1 MIRQMI
7 KRIVSPALSAKLLL
21 PADRRVILIFHDVSD
36 PGGVYFRQNYS
47 TRTEA
52 FRRVVEFLDRHF
64 ELVSLRAI
72 TEPGEQG
79 RQRPMAAITFDDGFR
94 SVRTEVLP
102 FLDSKG
108 IPFAAFVCQM
118 AIETDS
124 LLNGPQHQLTQGGR
138 ERVFLDQ
145 DDVLALLKA
154 GVTIGSHSTSHRNLA
169 RCSAI
174 ELEEEIAENKH
185 YLETLIGLPIPDF
198 AFPYGKGKH
207 YNSAVIRACF
217 AVGHE
222 RAYSSNHM
230 LFRSRDVE
238 VQGTIV
244 PRLALTNESPRQ
256 LTFMINRAHL
266 RGLSLD
272 FGLLRDERQ
281 ALDSRH
287 T

>member
-47 TRTEA
+47 TRTA
-52 FRRVVEFLDRHF
+52 TFRRLVEFLDRHF

-72 TEPGEQG
+72 TEPGEQN
-79 RQRPMAAITFDDGFR
+79 RRRPMAAITFDDGFR

-138 ERVFLDQ
+138 ERVFLDR

-174 ELEEEIAENKH
+174 ELEHEIAENKQ

-198 AFPYGKGKH
+198 AFPYGKSKH
-207 YNSAVIRACF
+207 YNSAVIHTCF

-222 RAYSSNHM
+222 RAYSSNH
-230 LFRSRDVE
+230 LVFRSRDVE

-244 PRLALTNESPRQ
+244 PRIALTNESPRQ

-266 RGLSLD
+266 RGLSSD
-272 FGLLRDERQ
+272 FGLLRDARQ
-281 ALDSRH
+281 GADRRR

>member
-1 MIRQMI
+1 
-7 KRIVSPALSAKLLL
+7 
-21 PADRRVILIFHDVSD
+21 
-36 PGGVYFRQNYS
+36 
-47 TRTEA
+47 
-52 FRRVVEFLDRHF
+52 
-64 ELVSLRAI
+64 
-72 TEPGEQG
+72 
-79 RQRPMAAITFDDGFR
+79 
-94 SVRTEVLP
+94 
-102 FLDSKG
+102 
-108 IPFAAFVCQM
+108 M

-138 ERVFLDQ
+138 ERVFLDR

-174 ELEEEIAENKH
+174 ELEHEIAENKQ

-198 AFPYGKGKH
+198 AFPYGKSKH
-207 YNSAVIRACF
+207 YNSAVIHTCF

-222 RAYSSNHM
+222 RAYSSNH
-230 LFRSRDVE
+230 LVFRSRDVE

-244 PRLALTNESPRQ
+244 PRIALTNESPRQ

-266 RGLSLD
+266 RGLSSD
-272 FGLLRDERQ
+272 FGLLRDARQ
-281 ALDSRH
+281 GADRRR